1 MIRPDADLLR
11 PDADLL
17 RADADLL
24 RSLTKMRCTVSPS
37 APQLQLGRLHVEIS
51 KHKLEDG
58 DVLQPTAGHAHSE
71 TRCKILPV
79 PLKTKFSLP
88 LFQ

>member
-24 RSLTKMRCTVSPS
+24 RSLTKMRCTVSLS
-37 APQLQLGRLHVEIS
+37 APLQLGRLHVEIF

-58 DVLQPTAGHAHSE
+58 DVLQPTAGRAHSE

-79 PLKTKFSLP
+79 PLKTQFSLP
-88 LFQ
+88 VFQ